1 MQVTVIDGG
10 KYNAVDVRA
19 RLNCNANDDDAN
31 DETQSNSRK
40 NGLGPHRLQQTQGR
54 AYVEPC
60 VVLRALYQPFCRS
73 SWLKLPMAYST
84 VKS

>member
-1 MQVTVIDGG
+1 MTVIDGG

-60 VVLRALYQPFCRS
+60 VRGFESSIPAL
-73 SWLKLPMAYST
+73 LTLVMVKLPMAYST